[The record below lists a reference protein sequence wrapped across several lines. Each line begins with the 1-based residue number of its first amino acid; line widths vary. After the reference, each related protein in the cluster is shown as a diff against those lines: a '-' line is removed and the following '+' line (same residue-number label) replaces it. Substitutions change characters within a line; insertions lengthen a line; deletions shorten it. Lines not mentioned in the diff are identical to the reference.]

1 MTDSDGNADRVVV
14 VGIAAIG
21 IVHLVTAAWM
31 VIAPRSF
38 FEHIATFGEYN
49 SHFQN
54 DIAAFEAGLGMALL
68 AAVKWPALRIGAV
81 AATFATTTLHAINHW
96 FDFTFRL
103 NPDGPLSA
111 GEKVLIGRRIFSPNQ
126 LANSLRPR
134 SAPS

>member
-14 VGIAAIG
+14 FGIAAIG

-96 FDFTFRL
+96 FDI
-103 NPDGPLSA
+103 NAANA
-111 GEKVLIGRRIFSPNQ
+111 GSHADVFGAIAVTA
-126 LANSLRPR
+126 LAIATGWLLFALTR
-134 SAPS
+134 SAA

>member
-1 MTDSDGNADRVVV
+1 MTDSSGGQDRAVVLA
-14 VGIAAIG
+14 IAAIG

-54 DIAAFEAGLGMALL
+54 DIAAFEAGLGLALL

-81 AATFATTTLHAINHW
+81 GATFATTTLHAINHW
-96 FDFTFRL
+96 FDF
-103 NPDGPLSA
+103 NAANA
-111 GEKVLIGRRIFSPNQ
+111 GSHTDVFGAIAVTT
-126 LANSLRPR
+126 LAIATGWLLYALTRP
-134 SAPS
+134 AA